1 MNRLCFFVTTALL
14 TLILQSCGGYAP
26 LKVNLAPKINVATS
40 NEGKNIAIGIRVVD
54 ERPSKSLGRLTSAY
68 GSAAEITSTEDLDK
82 VIKAQLIDALQ
93 KKGFN
98 PVEFSATKEPRLT
111 IEIRLLE
118 YSTSNG
124 IGSDGVYVKGALKAS
139 AIRASD
145 NYEHLYRS
153 ENLEHVIWAPM
164 ATAEFNEKLI
174 NSALTELLNQVFIDK
189 ELFKFLA
196 G

>member
-1 MNRLCFFVTTALL
+1 MNRFYVLVSTAL
-14 TLILQSCGGYAP
+14 IAIAIQGCGYTP
-26 LKVNLAPKINVATS
+26 LKVNLAPTASVMAS
-40 NEGKNIAIGIRVVD
+40 NEGRNVAVGIRVLD

-68 GSAAEITSTEDLDK
+68 GAAAEITATKDLDVVVK
-82 VIKAQLIDALQ
+82 EQLMDGLR

-98 PVEFSATKEPRLT
+98 PVEFNDAKGPRLT

-139 AIRASD
+139 ALRASD
-145 NYEHLYRS
+145 NYERLYRS
-153 ENLEHVIWAPM
+153 ENVEQVIWAPM
-164 ATAEFNEKLI
+164 ATAEFNENLI
-174 NSALTELLNQVFIDK
+174 NTALTELLNQVFKDSD
-189 ELFKFLA
+189 LFKFLA